1 MIDDD
6 ELTTKISEL
15 FKNNE
20 NIILFKRDKK
30 DSSSGISI
38 NASIKKFLNSYNIE
52 SPENIVILTTNYP
65 FSRHNY
71 IDTSIYSMFLFGS
84 ESIDSVV
91 MDNSVFYYHDGSGIK
106 PWVDIYIRKEREDI
120 YIRRGGISVFNKKL
134 LKNEKDIIS
143 KKMGHVIVDKISS
156 FEIRSKEDLA
166 IADFIASKLINEKKD
181 V

>member
-1 MIDDD
+1 
-6 ELTTKISEL
+6 
-15 FKNNE
+15 
-20 NIILFKRDKK
+20 
-30 DSSSGISI
+30 
-38 NASIKKFLNSYNIE
+38 
-52 SPENIVILTTNYP
+52 
-65 FSRHNY
+65 
-71 IDTSIYSMFLFGS
+71 MFLFGS